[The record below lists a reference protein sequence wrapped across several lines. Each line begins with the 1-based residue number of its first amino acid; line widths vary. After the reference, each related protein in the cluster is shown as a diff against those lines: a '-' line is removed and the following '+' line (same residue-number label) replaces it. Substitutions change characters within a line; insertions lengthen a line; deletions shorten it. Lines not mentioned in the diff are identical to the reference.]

1 MDRVGRA
8 ELLRPAAGRG
18 PAAVRGRDLT
28 TRALAGWVGCI
39 AVLAGIL
46 SLAVGVDVAYN
57 GLESVV
63 QRIAVPAFQV
73 AMLVFAIGVV
83 VTAAHGGAEESAVG

>member
-8 ELLRPAAGRG
+8 ELLPPAAGRG

-73 AMLVFAIGVV
+73 LMLVFGIGVLAS
-83 VTAAHGGAEESAVG
+83 AARGRVREPATS